1 MSMADASPTSANS
14 KCTTKIRLACTVERG
29 GIKGEDRVARIE
41 IERARD
47 VDGEELEL
55 QLEGLAIME
64 YQ

>member
-1 MSMADASPTSANS
+1 MSMADASLTSANS

-29 GIKGEDRVARIE
+29 GFKGEDKVARIE
-41 IERARD
+41 IEQAKD